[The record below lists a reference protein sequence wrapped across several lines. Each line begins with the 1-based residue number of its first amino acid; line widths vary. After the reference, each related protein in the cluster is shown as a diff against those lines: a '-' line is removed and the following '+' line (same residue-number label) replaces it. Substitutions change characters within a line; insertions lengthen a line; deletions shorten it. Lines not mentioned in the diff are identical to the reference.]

1 MDQGEEILKII
12 DHDKDE
18 FTFVKVDLVDLRAII
33 EMAKKYYKDISFI
46 WVKDL
51 ILKLKNKYIE
61 KRMEMIRKD
70 PERYKQ
76 FNLELLLNEF

>member
-18 FTFVKVDLVDLRAII
+18 FTFVKLNLVDIRALII
-33 EMAKKYYKDISFI
+33 MGDVYKDISFI

-61 KRMEMIRKD
+61 KRMEMMRKD

-76 FNLELLLNEF
+76 FDLELLLNEF

>member
-18 FTFVKVDLVDLRAII
+18 FTFVKLNLVDIRALII
-33 EMAKKYYKDISFI
+33 MGDVYKDISFI

-61 KRMEMIRKD
+61 KRMEMMRKE

-76 FNLELLLNEF
+76 FDLELLLNEF